1 MTDINYPS
9 RALNSATDS
18 VTIAGTIISSN
29 PSVSTTGTAVPASA
43 TYIGLKDA
51 SGNLIGAPSNAN
63 GLIVSSATTV
73 KTGTLASPSTGSVIA
88 SFDAANFTHFSLQL
102 SVGTASIQVQQSN
115 DNVTWTPIVVITS
128 GSPNILPTT
137 TMTAT
142 GLFSGDIEGNHVR
155 VQVTANSAGSVVAS
169 LFLSDGPRHDVGS
182 RYVGVVTGTS
192 IIGKVGI
199 DQTTPGTTNGV
210 QVNAALPT
218 GANVIGGVTQS
229 GTWNVNNVSGTVSL
243 PTGAATSAKQPA
255 LGTAGT
261 ASADVITVQGIAG
274 ATAVKVDGSA
284 STQPISG
291 SVTVTQ
297 ATAANLNA
305 AVVGTGSAGTSATGV
320 ITVQG
325 IASATPVIIKG
336 DTASGTPSA
345 SPVSIQGTNTGLPVI
360 IKGDST
366 PGIPS
371 STPVTVQGIST
382 GTKLPVESQG
392 RLKGWLATYDY
403 TSGSVTT
410 SAYQTVLGS
419 TSNKCSQLYIADTSG
434 SAMILAV
441 GGVGAEVDQLYI
453 GPGGSDAPYELA
465 VAASS
470 RISIKA
476 LDTTASV
483 GRMIITA
490 LL

>member
-1 MTDINYPS
+1 MTDINYPA

-51 SGNLIGAPSNAN
+51 SGNLTGAPSNAN
-63 GLIVSSATTV
+63 GLLVSSFTTA

-115 DNVTWTPIVVITS
+115 DNTTWTPIVVITS

-142 GLFSGDIEGNHVR
+142 GLFSGDIEGNYVR

-261 ASADVITVQGIAG
+261 ASSDVITVQGIAG

-284 STQPISG
+284 STQPVSG
-291 SVTVTQ
+291 TVT
-297 ATAANLNA
+297 ANQGGA
-305 AVVGTGSAGTSATGV
+305 PWTVTGTGTAGT
-320 ITVQG
+320 
-325 IASATPVIIKG
+325 P
-336 DTASGTPSA
+336 ASGV
-345 SPVSIQGTNTGLPVI
+345 VS
-360 IKGDST
+360 
-366 PGIPS
+366 
-371 STPVTVQGIST
+371 VQGISG
-382 GTKLPVESQG
+382 GT
-392 RLKGWLATYDY
+392 AF
-403 TSGSVTT
+403 SVTP
-410 SAYQTVLGS
+410 SARVKVNLVRNSYSVTPVTTGAYVQILAS
-419 TSNKCSQLYIADTSG
+419 TAAAINRLYIFDSSG
-434 SAMILAV
+434 SAIILAT
-441 GGVGAEVDQLYI
+441 GASGSEVDQLYI
-453 GPGGSDAPYELA
+453 GPGGSDAPYELNI
-465 VAASS
+465 ASGT
-470 RISIKA
+470 RLALKA
-476 LDTTASV
+476 LDTNASV
-483 GRMIITA
+483 GQFILTA
-490 LL
+490 LS